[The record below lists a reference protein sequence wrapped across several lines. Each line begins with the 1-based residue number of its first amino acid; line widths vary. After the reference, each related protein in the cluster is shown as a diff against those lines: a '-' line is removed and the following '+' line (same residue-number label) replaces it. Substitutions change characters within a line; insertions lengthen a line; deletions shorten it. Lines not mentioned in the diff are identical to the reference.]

1 MGFGP
6 FRPGNG
12 LEGDMTV
19 NGDDLP
25 TDPLPDRAVEIEAAA
40 RNIFRRDKGAL
51 AAASITRFWRSP
63 MMAPGQIAL
72 TRIPSGPAS
81 AASDSVRPSTP
92 RLQAE

>member
-40 RNIFRRDKGAL
+40 RNIFRRDKGA
-51 AAASITRFWRSP
+51 
-63 MMAPGQIAL
+63 
-72 TRIPSGPAS
+72 
-81 AASDSVRPSTP
+81 
-92 RLQAE
+92 